1 MTILTSVGSI
11 VEKDISLDIASN
23 ENLLS
28 SVSNLIRIM
37 ANSSI

>member
-11 VEKDISLDIASN
+11 VEKDISLDIASD
-23 ENLLS
+23 ENLPS